1 LGFVCARVDQPA
13 ADVPTWRPLIR
24 WVGIFKVSRVY
35 TIGPDFLE
43 GANNTLPLEQAAA
56 EGYSFYK
63 QVSANQL
70 CSIKARAGFLPI
82 ITDGNRPTTS

>member
-1 LGFVCARVDQPA
+1 VRGWISPA
-13 ADVPTWRPLIR
+13 ADVPHGVLLLGGSAFLKFPE
-24 WVGIFKVSRVY
+24 VY

-43 GANNTLPLEQAAA
+43 GANNTLSLEQAAA

-70 CSIKARAGFLPI
+70 CSRKARLPAF
-82 ITDGNRPTTS
+82 